1 MNFIG
6 KHQPL
11 TAAGLGAALDH
22 MDMQASEAAAIWAI
36 VDVETSGIT
45 QGCGFRVDRRPQI
58 LYERHILRRET
69 KGRFDLVA
77 PHLSGPAGGYG
88 GLATQYTKLE
98 EALALCISAG
108 LGREPARGRR
118 RRRLRGW

>member
-22 MDMQASEAAAIWAI
+22 MGMQASETATIWAV

-45 QGCGFRVDRRPQI
+45 QGCGFRLAGRPPT
-58 LYERHILRRET
+58 LYERHILRR
-69 KGRFDLVA
+69 
-77 PHLSGPAGGYG
+77 
-88 GLATQYTKLE
+88 
-98 EALALCISAG
+98 
-108 LGREPARGRR
+108 
-118 RRRLRGW
+118 